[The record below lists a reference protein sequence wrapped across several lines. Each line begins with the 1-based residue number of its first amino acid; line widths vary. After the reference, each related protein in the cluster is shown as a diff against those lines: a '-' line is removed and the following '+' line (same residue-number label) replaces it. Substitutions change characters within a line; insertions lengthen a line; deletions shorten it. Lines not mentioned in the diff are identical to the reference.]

1 MEVGAED
8 DLVPHAPPQ
17 LREEPL
23 RAHHRPLHREQPP
36 RAPREPMPPGIFS
49 NEVADI
55 FHNNP
60 PVPGEPLQRGEGVCG
75 AGAAGGGDDAAGVGV
90 EEGVGGGEPVQAGG
104 QVRGVARAQ
113 GVVSS
118 EVGAHCD
125 TTCRYMGHNNYTTVS
140 PSLMSSLGGL
150 IVAAV
155 ETKIS
160 RQLQL

>member
-49 NEVADI
+49 TEVANI
-55 FHNNP
+55 FYKIHP
-60 PVPGEPLQRGEGVCG
+60 LPGEPLQRGEGVCG

-125 TTCRYMGHNNYTTVS
+125 TTCRYMGMGS
-140 PSLMSSLGGL
+140 
-150 IVAAV
+150 
-155 ETKIS
+155 
-160 RQLQL
+160 QLTIESHLV